1 MTYPRAEAAASATT
15 YRSFFVFVFFY
26 PLRSLQS
33 QQPIQTLNMRGAKS
47 EAAPLRYFKGEVH
60 TEGGGGG
67 GGDGSFTGRL
77 FLKGGGGVARSLTL
91 HRLTFCSSFRPLASC
106 CFITVQALQCV
117 SMNGRGWEAVITAAL
132 KNDKCIPG

>member
-33 QQPIQTLNMRGAKS
+33 QQPIQTLNKRGAKS

-77 FLKGGGGVARSLTL
+77 FLKGGGGGRSFTNPSPTNFLLFFSPIGLLLFHHRPGPAVRL
-91 HRLTFCSSFRPLASC
+91 HEWKRMGSC
-106 CFITVQALQCV
+106 YHG
-117 SMNGRGWEAVITAAL
+117 SPE
-132 KNDKCIPG
+132 K